1 MDQSMSDLQISLIII
16 GAIIIAGVAIFNWV
30 QQIRYQRNIKKAF
43 EHDHE
48 DALLKPSKFVSKEER
63 IEPKFGHQSNEPE
76 LESIAP
82 IAPSSED
89 NSITSTNISVTPT
102 IEQKS
107 IHIDS
112 VINYITAITA
122 ADLITHD
129 KLTELLQQ
137 KFDFGKPV
145 TWYGLNRD
153 AQAWEEITIEIL
165 HGRGFYSQ
173 LKGCL
178 QLADRAGP
186 VSEVNLS
193 KFRDMVE
200 DFASQLNVNAE
211 CSDIAQSHAN
221 AITLDKFCADVD
233 VVLGINVVSKDGGAF
248 VGTKIRAMAEA
259 SGFKLESEGMFRF
272 RDENNAIL
280 FSLCNYETT
289 PFSPANMRTLTTHG
303 ITFLF
308 DVPRVANGEKVFEQ
322 MAHLAKLFASTL
334 NGIMVDDNRVP
345 LSDNGLKRSKQ
356 QLKNIQ
362 AAMSAHNIPA
372 GSNVALKLF
381 V

>member
-30 QQIRYQRNIKKAF
+30 QQIRYQRNVKKAF

-48 DALLKPSKFVSKEER
+48 DALLKPSKSLPREER
-63 IEPKFGHQSNEPE
+63 IEPKFSHQPNKSE
-76 LESIAP
+76 LEP
-82 IAPSSED
+82 IAPED
-89 NSITSTNISVTPT
+89 NPIATSSVIPT
-102 IEQKS
+102 TASLEQKP

-112 VINYITAITA
+112 VINYITSITTT
-122 ADLITHD
+122 DLITHD

-145 TWYGLNRD
+145 SWYGLNRD
-153 AQAWEEITIEIL
+153 LQAWEEITIETL
-165 HGRGFYSQ
+165 YGRGFYSQ

-200 DFASQLNVNAE
+200 DFASQLNVTAE
-211 CSDIAQSHAN
+211 CPDIAQSHAN
-221 AITLDKFCADVD
+221 AIALDKFCAEVD

-248 VGTKIRAMAEA
+248 VGTKIRALAEA
-259 SGFKLESEGMFRF
+259 SGFKLESEGMFRY
-272 RDENNAIL
+272 RDENNKIL

-322 MAHLAKLFASTL
+322 MAHLARLFASTL

-345 LSDNGLKRSKQ
+345 LSDNGIKRSKQ

-362 AAMSAHNIPA
+362 SAMSAHNIPA
-372 GSNVALKLF
+372 GSDIALRLF

>member
-1 MDQSMSDLQISLIII
+1 MSDLQISLIII

-30 QQIRYQRNIKKAF
+30 QQIQYQRNVKKAF

-48 DALLKPSKFVSKEER
+48 DALLKPSKSLPREER
-63 IEPKFGHQSNEPE
+63 IEPKFSHQPDKSELEPVEPE
-76 LESIAP
+76 VSP
-82 IAPSSED
+82 IAISSATA
-89 NSITSTNISVTPT
+89 TSTTAAF
-102 IEQKS
+102 EQKP

-112 VINYITAITA
+112 VINYITSITTT
-122 ADLITHD
+122 DLITHD

-145 TWYGLNRD
+145 SWYGLNRD
-153 AQAWEEITIEIL
+153 LQAWEEITIETL
-165 HGRGFYSQ
+165 HSRGFYSQ

-200 DFASQLNVNAE
+200 DFASQLNVTAE
-211 CSDIAQSHAN
+211 CPDIAQSHAN
-221 AITLDKFCADVD
+221 AIALDKFCAEVD

-248 VGTKIRAMAEA
+248 VGTKIRALAEA
-259 SGFKLESEGMFRF
+259 SGFKLESEGMFRY
-272 RDENNAIL
+272 RDENNIIL

-322 MAHLAKLFASTL
+322 MAHLARLFASTL

-345 LSDNGLKRSKQ
+345 LSDNGIKRSKQ

-362 AAMSAHNIPA
+362 SAMSAHNIPA
-372 GSNVALKLF
+372 GSDVALRLF

>member
-30 QQIRYQRNIKKAF
+30 QQIQYQRNIKKAF

-63 IEPKFGHQSNEPE
+63 IEPKFNHQANESE
-76 LESIAP
+76 LEPIVP
-82 IAPSSED
+82 IATED
-89 NSITSTNISVTPT
+89 IPTIPTHISVTPT
-102 IEQKS
+102 HEQKP

-112 VINYITAITA
+112 VINYITSITTT
-122 ADLITHD
+122 DLITHD

-153 AQAWEEITIEIL
+153 LQAWEEITIETL

-200 DFASQLNVNAE
+200 DFASQLNVIAE
-211 CSDIAQSHAN
+211 CPDIAQSHTN

-272 RDENNAIL
+272 RDENNATL

-362 AAMSAHNIPA
+362 AAMSAHNILA
-372 GSNVALKLF
+372 GSDVALKLF

>member
-1 MDQSMSDLQISLIII
+1 MDQSMSDLQINLIII

-30 QQIRYQRNIKKAF
+30 QQIQYQRNVKKAF

-48 DALLKPSKFVSKEER
+48 DALLKPSKFVSREER
-63 IEPKFGHQSNEPE
+63 IEPKFSHQPNKSEFEP
-76 LESIAP
+76 IAP
-82 IAPSSED
+82 IAPED
-89 NSITSTNISVTPT
+89 NPTTTPTNVTVTPAQD
-102 IEQKS
+102 QKP
-107 IHIDS
+107 IQIDS
-112 VINYITAITA
+112 VINYVTSINAT
-122 ADLITHD
+122 DLITHD

-145 TWYGLNRD
+145 VWFGLNRD
-153 AQAWEEITIEIL
+153 SQAWEEITIETL

-211 CSDIAQSHAN
+211 CPDIGQSHTN
-221 AITLDKFCADVD
+221 AIALDKFCADVD

-272 RDENNAIL
+272 RDENNATL

-372 GSNVALKLF
+372 GSDVALKLF